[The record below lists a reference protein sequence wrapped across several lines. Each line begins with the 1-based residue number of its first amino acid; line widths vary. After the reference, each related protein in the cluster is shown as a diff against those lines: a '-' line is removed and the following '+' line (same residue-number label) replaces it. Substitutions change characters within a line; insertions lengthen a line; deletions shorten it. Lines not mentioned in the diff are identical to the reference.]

1 MSTTNQRF
9 KVGKQNIKVVSSAD
23 LLGIQ
28 INDNLNF
35 NLHISN
41 FCRSAA
47 NQLNALIRL
56 KRFLGFKEKR
66 ILINCYFMAHFY
78 YCPLVWM
85 FSSA

>member
-1 MSTTNQRF
+1 MSTTNQLF
-9 KVGKQNIKVVSSAD
+9 VVDKQNIKVVSSAD

-41 FCRSAA
+41 ICRSAA

-56 KRFLGFKEKR
+56 KGFLGFKEKR
-66 ILINCYFMAHFY
+66 ILINCYFMGNSY